1 MLSQKLANLNQ
12 YRVGGSAL
20 PNHEREQ
27 NKKKLQ
33 EKLADAQ
40 AARKPTVAESE
51 GGTCG
56 GSGGSKKKVLKKPTP
71 NFGGGK
77 LGSK

>member
-1 MLSQKLANLNQ
+1 M
-12 YRVGGSAL
+12 RGSAL

-33 EKLADAQ
+33 EKLAEAQ

-51 GGTCG
+51 GGTG
-56 GSGGSKKKVLKKPTP
+56 GAGSGGSKKKVLKKPTP

-77 LGSK
+77 LGTK